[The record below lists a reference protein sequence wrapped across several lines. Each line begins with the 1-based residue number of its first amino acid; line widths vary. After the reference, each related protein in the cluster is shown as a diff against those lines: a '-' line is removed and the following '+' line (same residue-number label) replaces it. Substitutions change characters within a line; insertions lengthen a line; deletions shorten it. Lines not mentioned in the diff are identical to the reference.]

1 MKYKIN
7 INSYLFQRLQMSSRD
22 SIEHLPDVKVR
33 CVNQKIT
40 TVLTALREKCLLGHT
55 LYDKSF
61 LGQLE

>member
-1 MKYKIN
+1 
-7 INSYLFQRLQMSSRD
+7 MSSRD